1 MTFLSFGWKSE
12 TRRPSRRPSSRARG
26 EQLERRLALS
36 IANDT
41 DLQSLAAS
49 TDLGHPQSLTCG
61 CPGCA
66 LPAPSFMVA
75 QATTEPP
82 AVAIAPLDATFRLQ
96 SRPGATKSI
105 YLDFDGHTTEGTFW
119 NTLKDLPRIVTPAYS
134 IDSDA
139 AFSPPELVTIQNVW
153 ARVAE
158 AFSPFDVNVTTQEP
172 DVEDLRQFGAGDM
185 RWGVRVV
192 IGPDSANFG
201 SGGFAQLGSFSSSV
215 DVPAF
220 VFSDRFGEASSK
232 YLANAIAHEVGHT
245 LGLLHDGTTTTEY
258 YDGHGGTGT
267 TSWAPIMGSGY
278 GRQVVQWS
286 RGEYAG
292 ATNQQD
298 DLAVITGSAPTPYT
312 PLGNGFGFR
321 PDDHGNT
328 FETATEF
335 AGADLSGVIEQSSD
349 VDLFRFTASTKIVID
364 VQPAPL
370 GPMLDIFA
378 EIIDASGAVL
388 STSNPPNSLAAAFS
402 IEVTPG
408 AYFLRVSGAG
418 KGDPGTNGY
427 SNYGSLG
434 QYTVSIVVN
443 AAPPAPPVAEPVST
457 NPVSPPPADI
467 QTSPPAPATPSVVP
481 VPPVSTVAPPSSGIP
496 PSIGALP
503 STPDFVFASG
513 VIRRPRQTS
522 VVVGWHKPAGNG
534 GGEITQY
541 VVRFRIAGT
550 ARWKTIRVAGTT
562 PVVVIPNVAPNRIYE
577 FRVAAVNSAGPGP
590 FRSSGLVRLSALPRL

>member
-1 MTFLSFGWKSE
+1 MTFFSFRWKSE
-12 TRRPSRRPSSRARG
+12 TRRPSRRPSSHARG

-41 DLQSLAAS
+41 DLESIAAS
-49 TDLGHPQSLTCG
+49 LDLGHPQSLTCG

-75 QATTEPP
+75 QTSMEPA

-105 YLDFDGHTTEGTFW
+105 YLDFDGHTTEGTYW

-134 IDSDA
+134 VDGDA
-139 AFSPPELVTIQNVW
+139 AFSSPELVTIQNVW

-172 DVEDLRQFGAGDM
+172 DVEDLRQLGAGDT

-192 IGPDSANFG
+192 VGPDTANFG
-201 SGGFAQLGSFSSSV
+201 SGGFALLGSFSSSS

-220 VFSDRFGEASSK
+220 VFSDRFVDTSSK

-258 YDGHGGTGT
+258 YDGHGGTGP
-267 TSWAPIMGSGY
+267 TSWAPIMGSAY
-278 GRQVVQWS
+278 TRQVVQWS

-292 ATNQQD
+292 ATTLQD
-298 DLAVITGSAPTPYT
+298 DLAIITGSDPTPYT

-321 PDDHGNT
+321 QDDHGNT

-335 AGADLSGVIEQSSD
+335 VGAPLSGVIEQSAD
-349 VDLFRFTASTKIVID
+349 VDLVRFNTFQKIVID
-364 VQPAPL
+364 VQPAAL

-378 EIIDASGAVL
+378 EVLDASGTVL
-388 STSNPPNSLAAAFS
+388 STSNPPDSLGAAFS
-402 IEVTPG
+402 IEVAPG
-408 AYFLRVSGAG
+408 AYFLRISGTG
-418 KGDPGTNGY
+418 KGDPGTTGY

-434 QYTVSIVVN
+434 QYTVSIVVD
-443 AAPPAPPVAEPVST
+443 AAPPAPPVVDPVST
-457 NPVSPPPADI
+457 QPTGS
-467 QTSPPAPATPSVVP
+467 QTSPPAPAVTSVVP
-481 VPPVSTVAPPSSGIP
+481 TLPVLPIAPQAPSVPQSIETRPS
-496 PSIGALP
+496 A
-503 STPDFVFASG
+503 PDFVFASG

-522 VVVGWHKPAGNG
+522 VVVGWHRPAGNG
-534 GGEITQY
+534 GGEVTGY

-550 ARWKTIRVAGTT
+550 DRWRRVRVAGTT
-562 PVVVIPNVAPNRIYE
+562 PVVVLKNVALNRIYE
-577 FRVAAVNSAGPGP
+577 FRVAAVNSAGRGA
-590 FRSSGLVRLSALPRL
+590 FQSSGLVRLSTLPRL